1 MIVSKKSGVS
11 QKSAT
16 SKKKFSGKHNFLF
29 GAAYSDKLPSWS
41 STPRF
46 IRAIFNFANLKIQT
60 LFPSYGV
67 KEAFSP
73 DKPSRKPFI
82 YVK

>member
-1 MIVSKKSGVS
+1 MIVSKESGVG

-16 SKKKFSGKHNFLF
+16 SKEIFRQTQFPYLGLLISRTN
-29 GAAYSDKLPSWS
+29 YRWS

-46 IRAIFNFANLKIQT
+46 IKAIFNFANLKIQT
-60 LFPSYGV
+60 LFASYGV

-73 DKPSRKPFI
+73 GKPSTKCLL
-82 YVK
+82 